1 MAHRDYKQTGS
12 PRGSRK
18 TSGGKKTG
26 ALKVLLMAVVS
37 SLFIAAA
44 LLWFLWPRAQDFKK
58 TITAPTLQ
66 APAKTASPEPTRPQA
81 APQAPAA
88 DKSTAA
94 PGQDYTFYDILPG
107 NRPAKPLPPEKKQ
120 VQWWLQIAALKNPG
134 DADSL
139 RAKLSLLNFNT
150 VVQPT
155 PAGEPLLYRV
165 RVGPYPDEAAA
176 AAAQA
181 SLSENKIDSKALK
194 EAVTP

>member
-1 MAHRDYKQTGS
+1 VAHRDYKQTGT

-18 TSGGKKTG
+18 ASGGKKG
-26 ALKVLLMAVVS
+26 GVFKVVLMALVS
-37 SLFIAAA
+37 SLFIAAI

-58 TITAPTLQ
+58 TVSVPSLQ
-66 APAKTASPEPTRPQA
+66 APPKTTTVEPAKPQA
-81 APQAPAA
+81 TPQTPAA

-107 NRPAKPLPPEKKQ
+107 NRPPKPLPPEKKP
-120 VQWWLQIAALKNPG
+120 VQWWLQVAALKNPG

-139 RAKLSLLNFNT
+139 RARLSLLNFNT

-165 RVGPYPDEAAA
+165 RVGPYPDQAAA
-176 AAAQA
+176 EAAQA
-181 SLSENKIDSKALK
+181 NLAENKIDSKALK